1 MEMPPPATACGTT
14 CVPSHRHT
22 TVTKPGGGLS
32 GKWLLAAIAAIALGV
47 GGGALSLHWKR
58 RAPAAPIHKGGA
70 ALLESN
76 GQVTVSG
83 KIRPQHIVPVKAGM
97 DGDLDNFLVDV
108 GQDVFEGQAL
118 ARIGASGLE
127 QARGAAEAA
136 VSAAQDQVARAESA
150 VAAARM
156 ESSRADANQQRS
168 RMAGDR
174 VQQVWDRQQTL
185 FRAGAGSR
193 QAYEKAQHDFE
204 SARQDSEIMDKAARA
219 STEQLA
225 SSQNSLTAAQKN
237 LAERTQ
243 DLEAAQNNMQSAE
256 VRSPADGL
264 VVARNGEP
272 GRPAMGDLFE
282 IATDMFALEVVLEPP
297 PPVLN
302 RLRPGQQA
310 LVLIPDLQSAGI
322 PGTVKAING
331 GEVVVEFECTLPAV
345 KPGMLADVRFKV
357 E

>member
-1 MEMPPPATACGTT
+1 MA
-14 CVPSHRHT
+14 SHRNT
-22 TVTKPGGGLS
+22 TAKKPGAGLS
-32 GKWLLAAIAAIALGV
+32 GKWLLAVIAAIALGV
-47 GGGALSLHWKR
+47 GGGALSLHWKN
-58 RAPAAPIHKGGA
+58 RAPAAPIRKSGA
-70 ALLESN
+70 ALLRSN
-76 GQVTVSG
+76 GEVTVSG

-97 DGDLDNFLVDV
+97 DGDLDSFLADV

-127 QARGAAEAA
+127 LARGAAETA
-136 VSAAQDQVARAESA
+136 VSAGQDQVARAEST

-156 ESSRADANQQRS
+156 ESSRADADQQRS
-168 RMAGDR
+168 RMARDR

-185 FRAGAGSR
+185 FRAGAASR
-193 QAYEKAQHDFE
+193 QAYEKAQRDFE
-204 SARQDSEIMDKAARA
+204 SARQDAEIMDKAARA
-219 STEQLA
+219 STEQLSA
-225 SSQNSLTAAQKN
+225 AQNSLSAAQKN
-237 LAERTQ
+237 LAERNQ

-256 VRSPADGL
+256 VRSPVDGL
-264 VVARNGEP
+264 LVARNGEP
-272 GRPAMGDLFE
+272 GKPAMGDLFE
-282 IATDMFALEVVLEPP
+282 IATDLFALEVVLEPP
-297 PPVLN
+297 PPVLK

-331 GEVVVEFECTLPAV
+331 GEVVVEFDCTLPGV